1 MSMEQSDFTFIDQ
14 TDRPQDSDVCI
25 LNRWWLVH
33 PELGLLVYKG
43 FSIQCNE
50 HKDIVDRLAKP
61 WTETRFIPVAYI
73 PLRIING

>member
-1 MSMEQSDFTFIDQ
+1 MEQSDFTFIDQ